1 MVYELPFLPDDFTAL
16 ESAISQNILKFHH
29 DKSSCLNKLL
39 AGMKILTITKQKLD

>member
-1 MVYELPFLPDDFTAL
+1 MVYELPFLLDDFTAL

-39 AGMKILTITKQKLD
+39 AGMKIFAITKQKLD